1 MFTFFIVYDIIQVEV
16 IHLKKRLDWIGI
28 LILIC
33 IFVTFYFITSIVLDN
48 VKHTEEIDDDN
59 LAIEKIDP
67 SYENEKDVV
76 SRLYQSVRMLQD
88 VVNSK
93 FKVSQDDVILINDIT
108 YKKIVNFNEV
118 IDGIFT
124 DNGVNKY
131 ISDLGSYFAIMDEDY
146 YLAGNLVSYQ
156 TYYFRGDNT
165 NIYVMDANDNE
176 INAIIYENWTSNN
189 KNTLA
194 TIKVVKEDN
203 EWLIDNISILASE

>member
-1 MFTFFIVYDIIQVEV
+1 M
-16 IHLKKRLDWIGI
+16 KKRMDWIGI

-67 SYENEKDVV
+67 SYENERDVV
-76 SRLYQSVRMLQD
+76 SRLYQSVRMLYD

-165 NIYVMDANDNE
+165 NIYVLDANDNE

-203 EWLIDNISILASE
+203 EWLIDNISILANE

>member
-1 MFTFFIVYDIIQVEV
+1 M
-16 IHLKKRLDWIGI
+16 KKRMDWIGI

-76 SRLYQSVRMLQD
+76 SRLYQSVRMLYD

-165 NIYVMDANDNE
+165 NIYVLDANDNE

-189 KNTLA
+189 KNTLS

>member
-1 MFTFFIVYDIIQVEV
+1 M
-16 IHLKKRLDWIGI
+16 KKRMDWIGI

-76 SRLYQSVRMLQD
+76 SRLYQSVRMLYD

-131 ISDLGSYFAIMDEDY
+131 ISDLGSYFAIMDNDY

-165 NIYVMDANDNE
+165 NIYVLDANDNE

-194 TIKVVKEDN
+194 TIKIVKEDR
-203 EWLIDNISILASE
+203 WLIDNISILSSD

>member
-1 MFTFFIVYDIIQVEV
+1 M
-16 IHLKKRLDWIGI
+16 KKRMDWIGI

-76 SRLYQSVRMLQD
+76 SRLYQSVRMLYD

-165 NIYVMDANDNE
+165 NIYVLDANDNE